1 MDLSAI
7 LMYPNGNKKTREKT
21 ITNSTLFE
29 FKSPLRFRLT
39 ILILLVLAI
48 SPMLSK
54 QAALKAEEFKIS
66 LQSGTVITVDVK
78 TPALKWTRVSDSG
91 ESREETLKI
100 ADLNRIIL
108 SDSPVGKKV
117 EIIRQLITD
126 LADRSFQKR
135 EAAEE
140 QLSEAETAGQF
151 TEMLQSNLDHPDVE
165 VRYRIKRILA
175 RLEEQDSTKR
185 ENQFDRIFLKNGTV
199 AEGDLGDLNLEL
211 SYRG

>member
-7 LMYPNGNKKTREKT
+7 LMYPNGSKKTREKT

-91 ESREETLKI
+91 ESREET
-100 ADLNRIIL
+100 A
-108 SDSPVGKKV
+108 
-117 EIIRQLITD
+117 
-126 LADRSFQKR
+126 
-135 EAAEE
+135 
-140 QLSEAETAGQF
+140 
-151 TEMLQSNLDHPDVE
+151 
-165 VRYRIKRILA
+165 
-175 RLEEQDSTKR
+175 
-185 ENQFDRIFLKNGTV
+185 
-199 AEGDLGDLNLEL
+199 
-211 SYRG
+211 